1 MDGQTRHTILTAVV
15 GSKLHG
21 NARPDSD
28 TDLFSI
34 HVDPTF
40 DLVGLNRPPQPTF
53 HVNDGNDH
61 VSWEVGFFISKA
73 LGGELNSLEVMWSD
87 EYPVMD
93 HRWADWLLDIRADF
107 LSQRIGPRWLGFA
120 KSDLARVREGK
131 DERKVKKCAFQVC
144 RVADML
150 DRAWSTGELSQIS
163 DDDGALLNE
172 WIDNNWTSDGF
183 FGRLERAI
191 DMAADTVNID
201 PTPLPAGPR
210 VCDIELLLLDIR
222 AQMMQAPWE
231 VV

>member
-1 MDGQTRHTILTAVV
+1 MDGHTRHTILTAVV

-73 LGGELNSLEVMWSD
+73 LGGELNSLEVLWAD
-87 EYPVMD
+87 EYPVEG
-93 HRWADWLLDIRADF
+93 RWADWLLDIRTEF
-107 LSQRIGPRWLGFA
+107 LSQRIANRWLGFA

-131 DERKVKKCAFQVC
+131 DERRTKKAAFQIC
-144 RVADML
+144 RVADRL
-150 DRAWSTGELSQIS
+150 GRVWRTGEMSQLTTEEAYWIQEWV
-163 DDDGALLNE
+163 DDFWNKDE
-172 WIDNNWTSDGF
+172 F
-183 FGRLERAI
+183 VERLELAI
-191 DMAADTVNID
+191 DLAAETVNTE
-201 PTPLPAGPR
+201 PTPLPPEPR
-210 VCDIELLLLDIR
+210 TDDIELLLIDIR
-222 AQMMQAPWE
+222 AQMMTPVE
-231 VV
+231 VVR